1 MLDTG
6 IFCSLSAYCVY
17 WSALWIALLRMGEG
31 PYSDTSS
38 YRLHFWHGVL
48 SSLVAFLC
56 LQGFIG
62 EVAATPCTLSYFVVD
77 FVKNLL
83 QDYYYKLPSYQK
95 GSQRIAEYGHHI
107 FCFTVVYLSVAHLS
121 HFCYADKFS
130 VNPAV
135 QLMFAEFSTPFLH
148 IWRVSMS
155 GTSPSLM
162 TVFLPFMSKSA
173 NQLTTKSEIIPSPGL
188 GVIFLLA
195 FIACRFVYHAYM
207 VLPFFANNCETY
219 YNGVIFQYLY
229 NLMNIY
235 FLYFIIQKIRGSS
248 KKPKET

>member
-1 MLDTG
+1 MLDTGG

-17 WSALWIALLRMGEG
+17 WSALWIVLLRMGEG
-31 PYSDTSS
+31 TYADTSS

-48 SSLVAFLC
+48 SSFVAFLC
-56 LQGFIG
+56 LQGVIS
-62 EVAATPCTLSYFVVD
+62 EVATTPCTLSYFVVD

-95 GSQRIAEYGHHI
+95 GTQRMAEHGHHI

-121 HFCYADKFS
+121 HFCYADKIS
-130 VNPAV
+130 ISPAV
-135 QLMFAEFSTPFLH
+135 QLMFAEFSTPFLQ

-155 GTSPSLM
+155 GTSLM

-173 NQLTTKSEIIPSPGL
+173 NQLTSKSENIPSPGL

-195 FIACRFVYHAYM
+195 FIACRFVYHACM
-207 VLPFFANNCETY
+207 VLPFLAKNCETY

-229 NLMNIY
+229 NLMNIF
-235 FLYFIIQKIRGSS
+235 FLYFIIQKIRRPI